1 MSARN
6 RRRCRRAAVVAG
18 LLLSM
23 IAISPGSGSGATAT
37 PTARPSAA
45 ATSVARVPD
54 ESLVLTFLG
63 DVINWSRDL
72 NLEDQVVEQP
82 SDLLYFS
89 QNRFEAS
96 RVVSVAFDFAKAEAG
111 VLAAIGNQAPAAAAN
126 ALPRADMI
134 QNFRL
139 KLEAAVKTATE
150 LVRTRKAELAAAPPP
165 KRQALAEQV
174 AGAQAD
180 LEVAQARLDF
190 FTSIGEFEKSGS
202 EAAATHGGLL
212 ARIDELQQSIP
223 QKETSAISPAGVPKM
238 GVEPSGL
245 FARAR
250 HLLALQRSR
259 DVLTQRIAA
268 TDDLLGRARKF
279 YQSIDQLQRQIE
291 ARVQVMA
298 GQAASGVSGA
308 GGDRTAL
315 ENRKRELD
323 LLLAEHTQVAKA
335 LPPLGAEKV
344 LLRRYASNLGQWRRN
359 LNQRSVDELRNLVA
373 RLIGIV
379 LVLGAIFAG
388 ATVWRR
394 LTFRYVRDLHRRHQL
409 LQLRTFTVA
418 LLIAL
423 VLLFNFTSELATLA
437 TILGFAAAGIAFA
450 LQNVILSL
458 AGYFFL
464 TGRFGIRVGDRV
476 ELGGVRGDVIDIGLV
491 KLTLM
496 ELAGEGNDRHP
507 TGRVVVFP
515 NSVVFQPSANF
526 FKQAPGTSFTWNELR
541 LVLAPDCDYRLAEKR
556 LMQVVEQVFERYR
569 ETVRH
574 EYRVMERRLN
584 LGIESPKPHSLL
596 RLSPAG
602 IEMVIRYPAEAR
614 RAVQVADEVSRRLL
628 EAIEHEPSL
637 RLVTLGTPDIQ
648 AGGAFAPGDEPAK
661 EKSEASSRP

>member
-1 MSARN
+1 
-6 RRRCRRAAVVAG
+6 
-18 LLLSM
+18 
-23 IAISPGSGSGATAT
+23 
-37 PTARPSAA
+37 
-45 ATSVARVPD
+45 
-54 ESLVLTFLG
+54 LVLTFLG